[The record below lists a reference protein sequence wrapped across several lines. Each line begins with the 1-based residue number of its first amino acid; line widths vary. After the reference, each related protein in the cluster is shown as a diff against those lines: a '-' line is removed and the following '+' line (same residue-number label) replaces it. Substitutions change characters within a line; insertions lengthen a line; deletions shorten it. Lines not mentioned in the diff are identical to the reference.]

1 MKRRVLR
8 LAPFLAASLVL
19 LSVVSVTFAAEDG
32 ETARRGEPTP
42 ELIETQA
49 AAAIP
54 FGIWNAEKLRDV
66 ARSVHT
72 LSEPVVSEV
81 MWRVMAAPP
90 DLDTITVFANAIGSD
105 DPAIREV
112 ALSFLVGWFTADS
125 RRILMNT
132 LALEQNPETV
142 SLIIGGIAR
151 LPRNLAVQGLM
162 DVMFLPGI
170 QGHIVDESAERLR
183 ALTEET
189 IPNHP
194 GEWRDWWLDN
204 EERFK

>member
-1 MKRRVLR
+1 
-8 LAPFLAASLVL
+8 
-19 LSVVSVTFAAEDG
+19 
-32 ETARRGEPTP
+32 
-42 ELIETQA
+42 
-49 AAAIP
+49 
-54 FGIWNAEKLRDV
+54 
-66 ARSVHT
+66 
-72 LSEPVVSEV
+72 
-81 MWRVMAAPP
+81 
-90 DLDTITVFANAIGSD
+90 FANALGSD

-112 ALSFLVGWFTADS
+112 SLSFLVGWFTADS

-132 LALEQNPETV
+132 LALEQNPETI

-170 QGHIVDESAERLR
+170 EGHIVDESAERLR

-194 GEWRDWWLDN
+194 GDWRDWWLDN
-204 EERFK
+204 EERYK